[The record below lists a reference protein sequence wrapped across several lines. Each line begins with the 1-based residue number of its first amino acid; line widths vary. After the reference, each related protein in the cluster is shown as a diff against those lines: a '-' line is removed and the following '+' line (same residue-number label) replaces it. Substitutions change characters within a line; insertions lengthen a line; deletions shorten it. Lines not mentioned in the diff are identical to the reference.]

1 MKKFK
6 YMDKI
11 LLITT
16 ILLFLVGLLFIYSSS
31 SVKSYMRGA
40 AAYNYFKK
48 QSIFL
53 LACVVIAIIILKIPL
68 KDFYFSG
75 TVLFFVSIIL
85 LFLLIPFGHE
95 VNQAKSWFKLYG
107 FHLQP
112 SELFKP
118 LLVVFLAFYYD
129 KYKNKLNNLK
139 KLYPPS
145 ILYPPIILFSVGTF
159 LIYKEPDLGT
169 AVIVT
174 MLFGI
179 MFIASPISRQ
189 IKLKMILG
197 GLGLV
202 VIALVF
208 KSATGREFI
217 NERQKERLDFK
228 RPCDRLLDKG
238 NQVCNGY
245 IALNNGGLFGVGL
258 GNSKQKYLYLPEPH
272 TDFIY
277 AIIVEEKG
285 AIGGS
290 LIIVGIFIVIWRI
303 LSIAFQTKSTRN
315 FLLCIGAASIIFINT
330 AVNLSGL
337 LGLLPETGVTLPFIS
352 YGGSSALS
360 LTIIITAVQLVA
372 IENNKEKGQWLLWKK

>member
-31 SVKSYMRGA
+31 SVKSYMGGA

-68 KDFYFSG
+68 KSFYSLG
-75 TVLFFVSIIL
+75 TLGFFISIIL
-85 LFLLIPFGHE
+85 LFLLIPLGHE
-95 VNQAKSWFKLYG
+95 ANQAKSWFKLYG

-129 KYKNKLNNLK
+129 KYKNKLNDLK
-139 KLYPPS
+139 KVLT
-145 ILYPPIILFSVGTF
+145 PIILFSVGTI

-169 AVIVT
+169 SVIVT

-179 MFIASPISRQ
+179 MFFASPISRQ
-189 IKLKMILG
+189 MKLNMILG
-197 GLGLV
+197 GLGLI

-372 IENNKEKGQWLLWKK
+372 IENNKEKGQ

>member
-31 SVKSYMRGA
+31 SVKSYMGGA

-48 QSIFL
+48 QSLIL
-53 LACVVIAIIILKIPL
+53 LVSVVIAIIILKIPL
-68 KDFYFSG
+68 KSFYSLG
-75 TVLFFVSIIL
+75 TLGFFVSIML
-85 LFLLIPFGHE
+85 LFLLIPLGHE
-95 VNQAKSWFKLYG
+95 ANQAKSWFKLYG

-129 KYKNKLNNLK
+129 KYKNKLNDLK
-139 KLYPPS
+139 KVLT
-145 ILYPPIILFSVGTF
+145 PIILFSVGTI

-169 AVIVT
+169 SVIVT

-179 MFIASPISRQ
+179 MFFASPIPRQ
-189 IKLKMILG
+189 MKSNMILG
-197 GLGLV
+197 GLGLI

-303 LSIAFQTKSTRN
+303 LSIAFQTKRTRN

-372 IENNKEKGQWLLWKK
+372 IENNKEKGQ

>member
-31 SVKSYMRGA
+31 SVKSYMGGA

-48 QSIFL
+48 QSLIL
-53 LACVVIAIIILKIPL
+53 LVSVVIAIIILKIPL
-68 KDFYFSG
+68 KGFYSLG
-75 TVLFFVSIIL
+75 TIGFFISLIL
-85 LFLLIPFGHE
+85 LFLLIPLGHE
-95 VNQAKSWFKLYG
+95 ANQAKSWFKLYG

-129 KYKNKLNNLK
+129 KYKNKLNNWK
-139 KLYPPS
+139 KVS
-145 ILYPPIILFSVGTF
+145 PPIILFLVGTF

-208 KSATGREFI
+208 KGATGRELI

-303 LSIAFQTKSTRN
+303 LSIAFQTKRTRN

>member
-31 SVKSYMRGA
+31 SVKSYMGGA

-48 QSIFL
+48 QSLIL
-53 LACVVIAIIILKIPL
+53 LVSVVIAIIILKIPL
-68 KDFYFSG
+68 KSFYSLG
-75 TVLFFVSIIL
+75 TLGFFVSIIL
-85 LFLLIPFGHE
+85 LFLLIPLGHE
-95 VNQAKSWFKLYG
+95 ANQAKSWFKLYG

-129 KYKNKLNNLK
+129 KYKNKLNDLK
-139 KLYPPS
+139 KVLT
-145 ILYPPIILFSVGTF
+145 PIILFSVGTF

-169 AVIVT
+169 SVIVT

-179 MFIASPISRQ
+179 MFFASPIPRQ
-189 IKLKMILG
+189 MKSNMILG
-197 GLGLV
+197 GLGLI

-372 IENNKEKGQWLLWKK
+372 IENNKEKGQ

>member
-31 SVKSYMRGA
+31 SVKSYMGGA

-48 QSIFL
+48 QSLIL
-53 LACVVIAIIILKIPL
+53 LVSVVIAIIILKIPL
-68 KDFYFSG
+68 KGFYSLG
-75 TVLFFVSIIL
+75 TLGFFISIIL
-85 LFLLIPFGHE
+85 LFLLIPLGHE
-95 VNQAKSWFKLYG
+95 ANQAKSWFKLYG

-118 LLVVFLAFYYD
+118 LLVVFLSFYYD
-129 KYKNKLNNLK
+129 KYKNKLNEWKNVV
-139 KLYPPS
+139 PP
-145 ILYPPIILFSVGTF
+145 IIYPPIILFVVGTF

-169 AVIVT
+169 SVIVT

-189 IKLKMILG
+189 LKSRMILG
-197 GLGLV
+197 GLV
-202 VIALVF
+202 VIVTALVF
-208 KSATGREFI
+208 KGATGRELI
-217 NERQKERLDFK
+217 NERQKERFDFK

-372 IENNKEKGQWLLWKK
+372 IENNKEKGQ

>member
-31 SVKSYMRGA
+31 SVKSYMGGA

-48 QSIFL
+48 QSLIL
-53 LACVVIAIIILKIPL
+53 LVSVVIAIIILKIPL
-68 KDFYFSG
+68 KSFYSLG
-75 TVLFFVSIIL
+75 TLGFFVSIML
-85 LFLLIPFGHE
+85 LFLLIPLGHE
-95 VNQAKSWFKLYG
+95 ANQAKSWFKLYG
-107 FHLQP
+107 FNLQP

-129 KYKNKLNNLK
+129 KYKNKLNDLK
-139 KLYPPS
+139 KVF
-145 ILYPPIILFSVGTF
+145 PPIILFSVGTF

-169 AVIVT
+169 SVIVT

-217 NERQKERLDFK
+217 NERQKERLDFR

>member
-31 SVKSYMRGA
+31 SVKSYMGGA

-48 QSIFL
+48 QSLIL
-53 LACVVIAIIILKIPL
+53 LVSVVIAIIILKIPL
-68 KDFYFSG
+68 KSFYSLG
-75 TVLFFVSIIL
+75 TLGFFISILL
-85 LFLLIPFGHE
+85 LFLLIPLGHE
-95 VNQAKSWFKLYG
+95 ANQAKSWFKLYG

-129 KYKNKLNNLK
+129 KYKNKLNDLK
-139 KLYPPS
+139 KVF
-145 ILYPPIILFSVGTF
+145 PPIILFSVGTF

-169 AVIVT
+169 SVIVT

-217 NERQKERLDFK
+217 NERQKERLDFR

-303 LSIAFQTKSTRN
+303 LSIAFQTKSVRN

-372 IENNKEKGQWLLWKK
+372 IENNKEKGQ

>member
-31 SVKSYMRGA
+31 SVKSYMGGG

-48 QSIFL
+48 QSLIL
-53 LACVVIAIIILKIPL
+53 LVSVVIAIIILKIPL
-68 KDFYFSG
+68 KGFYSLG
-75 TVLFFVSIIL
+75 TLGFFISIIL
-85 LFLLIPFGHE
+85 LFLLIPLGHE
-95 VNQAKSWFKLYG
+95 ANQAKSWFKLYG

-118 LLVVFLAFYYD
+118 LLVVFLSFYYD
-129 KYKNKLNNLK
+129 KYKNKLNDLKNLG
-139 KLYPPS
+139 
-145 ILYPPIILFSVGTF
+145 PPIALFSVGTI

-169 AVIVT
+169 SVIVT

-189 IKLKMILG
+189 MKLKMILG
-197 GLGLV
+197 GLGLIV
-202 VIALVF
+202 TALVF
-208 KSATGREFI
+208 KGATGREFI

-303 LSIAFQTKSTRN
+303 LSIAFQTKRTRN

>member
-31 SVKSYMRGA
+31 SVKSYMGGA

-48 QSIFL
+48 QSLIL
-53 LACVVIAIIILKIPL
+53 LVSVVIAIIILKIPL
-68 KDFYFSG
+68 KSFYSLG
-75 TVLFFVSIIL
+75 TLGFFISIIL
-85 LFLLIPFGHE
+85 LFLLIPLGHE
-95 VNQAKSWFKLYG
+95 ANQAKSWFKLYG

-129 KYKNKLNNLK
+129 KYKNKLNDLK
-139 KLYPPS
+139 KVLT
-145 ILYPPIILFSVGTF
+145 PIILFSVGTF

-169 AVIVT
+169 SVIVT

-179 MFIASPISRQ
+179 MFFASPIPRQ
-189 IKLKMILG
+189 MKSNMILG
-197 GLGLV
+197 GLGLI

-208 KSATGREFI
+208 KGATGREFI
-217 NERQKERLDFK
+217 NERQKERFDFK

>member
-31 SVKSYMRGA
+31 SVKSYMGGA

-48 QSIFL
+48 QSLIL
-53 LACVVIAIIILKIPL
+53 LVSVVIAIIILKIPL
-68 KDFYFSG
+68 KSFYSLG
-75 TVLFFVSIIL
+75 TLGFFISIIL
-85 LFLLIPFGHE
+85 LFLLIPLGHE
-95 VNQAKSWFKLYG
+95 ANQAKSWFKLYG

-129 KYKNKLNNLK
+129 KYKNKLNDLK
-139 KLYPPS
+139 KVLT
-145 ILYPPIILFSVGTF
+145 PIILFSVGTI

-169 AVIVT
+169 SVIVT

-179 MFIASPISRQ
+179 MFFASPIPRQ
-189 IKLKMILG
+189 MKSNMILG
-197 GLGLV
+197 GLGLI

-217 NERQKERLDFK
+217 NERQKERLDFR

-372 IENNKEKGQWLLWKK
+372 IENNKEKGQ

>member
-31 SVKSYMRGA
+31 SVKSYMGGA

-48 QSIFL
+48 QSLIL
-53 LACVVIAIIILKIPL
+53 LVSVVIAIIILKIPL
-68 KDFYFSG
+68 KSFYSLG
-75 TVLFFVSIIL
+75 TLGFFISIIL
-85 LFLLIPFGHE
+85 LFLLIPLGHE
-95 VNQAKSWFKLYG
+95 ANQAKSWFKLYG

-129 KYKNKLNNLK
+129 KYKNKLNDLK
-139 KLYPPS
+139 KVLT
-145 ILYPPIILFSVGTF
+145 PIILFSVGTI

-169 AVIVT
+169 SVIVT

-179 MFIASPISRQ
+179 MFFASPIPRQ
-189 IKLKMILG
+189 MKSNMILG
-197 GLGLV
+197 GLGLI

-217 NERQKERLDFK
+217 NERQKERLDFR

-303 LSIAFQTKSTRN
+303 LSIAFQTKRTRN

-372 IENNKEKGQWLLWKK
+372 IENNKEKGQ

>member
-31 SVKSYMRGA
+31 SVKSYMGGA

-48 QSIFL
+48 QSLIL
-53 LACVVIAIIILKIPL
+53 LVSVVIAIIILKIPL
-68 KDFYFSG
+68 KSFYSLG
-75 TVLFFVSIIL
+75 TLGFFISIIL
-85 LFLLIPFGHE
+85 LFLLIPLGHE
-95 VNQAKSWFKLYG
+95 ANQAKSWFKLYG
-107 FHLQP
+107 FNLQP

-129 KYKNKLNNLK
+129 KYKNKLNDLK
-139 KLYPPS
+139 KVLT
-145 ILYPPIILFSVGTF
+145 PIILFLVGTF

-169 AVIVT
+169 SVIVT

-179 MFIASPISRQ
+179 MFFASPIPRQ
-189 IKLKMILG
+189 MKSNMILG

-217 NERQKERLDFK
+217 NERQKERLDFR

>member
-31 SVKSYMRGA
+31 SVKSYMGGA

-48 QSIFL
+48 QSLIL
-53 LACVVIAIIILKIPL
+53 LVSVVIAIIILKIPL
-68 KDFYFSG
+68 KSFYSLG
-75 TVLFFVSIIL
+75 TLGFFISIIL
-85 LFLLIPFGHE
+85 LFLLIPLGHE
-95 VNQAKSWFKLYG
+95 ANQAKSWFKLYG

-129 KYKNKLNNLK
+129 KYKNKLNDLK
-139 KLYPPS
+139 KVLT
-145 ILYPPIILFSVGTF
+145 PIILFSVGTF

-169 AVIVT
+169 SVIVT

-179 MFIASPISRQ
+179 MFFASPVPRQ
-189 IKLKMILG
+189 MKSNMILG
-197 GLGLV
+197 GLGLI

-208 KSATGREFI
+208 KGATGREFI
-217 NERQKERLDFK
+217 NERQKERFDFK

-372 IENNKEKGQWLLWKK
+372 IENNKEKGQ

>member
-31 SVKSYMRGA
+31 SVKSYMGGA

-48 QSIFL
+48 QSLIL
-53 LACVVIAIIILKIPL
+53 LVSVVIAIIILKIPL
-68 KDFYFSG
+68 KSFYSLG
-75 TVLFFVSIIL
+75 TLGFFVSIML
-85 LFLLIPFGHE
+85 LFLLIPLGHE
-95 VNQAKSWFKLYG
+95 ANQAKSWFKLYG

-129 KYKNKLNNLK
+129 KYKNKLNDLK
-139 KLYPPS
+139 KVLT
-145 ILYPPIILFSVGTF
+145 PIILFSVGTI

-169 AVIVT
+169 SVIVT

-179 MFIASPISRQ
+179 MFFASPIPRQ
-189 IKLKMILG
+189 MKSNMILG
-197 GLGLV
+197 GLGLI

-303 LSIAFQTKSTRN
+303 LSIAFQTKSVRN

-372 IENNKEKGQWLLWKK
+372 IENNKEKGQ

>member
-31 SVKSYMRGA
+31 SVKSYMGGA

-48 QSIFL
+48 QSLIL
-53 LACVVIAIIILKIPL
+53 LVSVVIAIIILKIPL
-68 KDFYFSG
+68 KSFYSLG
-75 TVLFFVSIIL
+75 TLGFFVSIML
-85 LFLLIPFGHE
+85 LFLLIPLGHE
-95 VNQAKSWFKLYG
+95 ANQAKSWFKLYG
-107 FHLQP
+107 FNLQP

-129 KYKNKLNNLK
+129 KYKNKLNDLK
-139 KLYPPS
+139 KVF
-145 ILYPPIILFSVGTF
+145 PPIILFSVGTF

-169 AVIVT
+169 SVIVT

-217 NERQKERLDFK
+217 NERQKERLDFR

-372 IENNKEKGQWLLWKK
+372 IENNKEKGQ

>member
-31 SVKSYMRGA
+31 SVKSYMGGA

-48 QSIFL
+48 QSLIL
-53 LACVVIAIIILKIPL
+53 LVSVVIAIIILKIPL
-68 KDFYFSG
+68 KSFYSLG
-75 TVLFFVSIIL
+75 TLGFFISIML
-85 LFLLIPFGHE
+85 LFLLIPLGHE
-95 VNQAKSWFKLYG
+95 ANQAKSWFKLYG

-129 KYKNKLNNLK
+129 KYKNKLNDLK
-139 KLYPPS
+139 KVLT
-145 ILYPPIILFSVGTF
+145 PIILFSVGTF

-169 AVIVT
+169 SVIVT
-174 MLFGI
+174 MLFSI

-197 GLGLV
+197 GLGLI

>member
-31 SVKSYMRGA
+31 SVKSYMGGA

-48 QSIFL
+48 QSLIL
-53 LACVVIAIIILKIPL
+53 LVSVVIAIIILKIPL
-68 KDFYFSG
+68 KSFYSLG
-75 TVLFFVSIIL
+75 TLGFFISIIL
-85 LFLLIPFGHE
+85 LFLLIPLGHE
-95 VNQAKSWFKLYG
+95 ANQAKSWFKLYG
-107 FHLQP
+107 FNLQP

-139 KLYPPS
+139 K
-145 ILYPPIILFSVGTF
+145 LYPPIILFSVGTF

-208 KSATGREFI
+208 KGATGREFI
-217 NERQKERLDFK
+217 NARQKERLDFR

-372 IENNKEKGQWLLWKK
+372 IENNKEKGQ

>member
-31 SVKSYMRGA
+31 SVKSYMGGA

-48 QSIFL
+48 QSLIL
-53 LACVVIAIIILKIPL
+53 LVSVVIAIIILKIPL
-68 KDFYFSG
+68 KSFYSLG
-75 TVLFFVSIIL
+75 TLGFFISIIL
-85 LFLLIPFGHE
+85 LFLLIPLGHE
-95 VNQAKSWFKLYG
+95 ANQAKSWFKLYG

-129 KYKNKLNNLK
+129 KYKNKLNDLK
-139 KLYPPS
+139 KVLT
-145 ILYPPIILFSVGTF
+145 PIILFSVGTF

-169 AVIVT
+169 SVIVT

-179 MFIASPISRQ
+179 MFFTSPIPRQ
-189 IKLKMILG
+189 MKSNMILG
-197 GLGLV
+197 GLGLI

-217 NERQKERLDFK
+217 NERQKERLDFR

-303 LSIAFQTKSTRN
+303 LSIAFQTKSVRN

-372 IENNKEKGQWLLWKK
+372 IENNKEKGQ

>member
-31 SVKSYMRGA
+31 SVKSYMGGA

-48 QSIFL
+48 QSLIL
-53 LACVVIAIIILKIPL
+53 LVSVVIAIIILKIPL
-68 KDFYFSG
+68 KSFYSLG
-75 TVLFFVSIIL
+75 TLGFFVSIML
-85 LFLLIPFGHE
+85 LFLLIPLGHE
-95 VNQAKSWFKLYG
+95 ANQAKSWFKLYG

-129 KYKNKLNNLK
+129 KYKNKLNDLK
-139 KLYPPS
+139 KVLT
-145 ILYPPIILFSVGTF
+145 PIILFSVGTI

-169 AVIVT
+169 SVIVT

-179 MFIASPISRQ
+179 MFFASPIPRQ
-189 IKLKMILG
+189 MKSNMILG
-197 GLGLV
+197 GLGLI

-303 LSIAFQTKSTRN
+303 LSIAFQTKRTRN

>member
-31 SVKSYMRGA
+31 SVKSYMGGA

-48 QSIFL
+48 QSLIL
-53 LACVVIAIIILKIPL
+53 LVSVVIAIIILKIPL
-68 KDFYFSG
+68 KSFYSLG
-75 TVLFFVSIIL
+75 TLGFFVSIIL
-85 LFLLIPFGHE
+85 LFLLIPLGHE
-95 VNQAKSWFKLYG
+95 ANQAKSWFKLYG

-129 KYKNKLNNLK
+129 KYKNKLNDLK
-139 KLYPPS
+139 KVLT
-145 ILYPPIILFSVGTF
+145 PIILFSVGTF

-169 AVIVT
+169 SVIVT

-179 MFIASPISRQ
+179 MFFASPIPRQ
-189 IKLKMILG
+189 MKSNMILG
-197 GLGLV
+197 GLGLI

-303 LSIAFQTKSTRN
+303 LSIAFQTKSVRN

-372 IENNKEKGQWLLWKK
+372 IENNKEKGQ

>member
-31 SVKSYMRGA
+31 SVKSYMGGA

-48 QSIFL
+48 QSLIL
-53 LACVVIAIIILKIPL
+53 LVSVVIAIIILKIPL
-68 KDFYFSG
+68 KSFYSLG
-75 TVLFFVSIIL
+75 TLGFFVSIML
-85 LFLLIPFGHE
+85 LFLLIPLGHE
-95 VNQAKSWFKLYG
+95 ANQAKSWFKLYG

-129 KYKNKLNNLK
+129 KYKNKLNDLK
-139 KLYPPS
+139 KVLT
-145 ILYPPIILFSVGTF
+145 PIILFSVGTI

-169 AVIVT
+169 SVIVT

-179 MFIASPISRQ
+179 MFFASPIPRQ
-189 IKLKMILG
+189 MKSNMILG
-197 GLGLV
+197 GLGLI

-217 NERQKERLDFK
+217 NERQKERLDFR

-303 LSIAFQTKSTRN
+303 LSIAFQTKRMRN

-372 IENNKEKGQWLLWKK
+372 IENNKEKGQ

>member
-31 SVKSYMRGA
+31 SVKSYMGGA

-48 QSIFL
+48 QSLIL
-53 LACVVIAIIILKIPL
+53 LVSVVIAIIILKIPL
-68 KDFYFSG
+68 KSFYSLG
-75 TVLFFVSIIL
+75 TLGFFVSIML
-85 LFLLIPFGHE
+85 LFLLIPLGHE
-95 VNQAKSWFKLYG
+95 ANQAKSWFKLYG

-129 KYKNKLNNLK
+129 KYKNKLNDLK
-139 KLYPPS
+139 KVLT
-145 ILYPPIILFSVGTF
+145 PIILFSVGTF

-169 AVIVT
+169 SVIVT

-179 MFIASPISRQ
+179 MFFASPIPRQ
-189 IKLKMILG
+189 MKSNMILG
-197 GLGLV
+197 GLGLI

-217 NERQKERLDFK
+217 NERQKERLDFR

-303 LSIAFQTKSTRN
+303 LSIAFQTKSVRN

-372 IENNKEKGQWLLWKK
+372 IENNKEKGQ

>member
-31 SVKSYMRGA
+31 SVKSYMGGA

-48 QSIFL
+48 QSLIL
-53 LACVVIAIIILKIPL
+53 LVSVVIAIIILKIPL
-68 KDFYFSG
+68 KSFYSLG
-75 TVLFFVSIIL
+75 TLGFFISIML
-85 LFLLIPFGHE
+85 LFLLIPLGHE
-95 VNQAKSWFKLYG
+95 ANQAKSWFKLYG

-129 KYKNKLNNLK
+129 KYKNKLNDLK
-139 KLYPPS
+139 KVLT
-145 ILYPPIILFSVGTF
+145 PIILFSVGTI

-169 AVIVT
+169 SVIVT

-179 MFIASPISRQ
+179 MFFASPIPRQ
-189 IKLKMILG
+189 MKSNMILG
-197 GLGLV
+197 GLGLI
-202 VIALVF
+202 VIVLVF

-217 NERQKERLDFK
+217 NERQKERLDFR

-372 IENNKEKGQWLLWKK
+372 IENNKEKGQ

>member
-31 SVKSYMRGA
+31 SVKSYMGGA

-48 QSIFL
+48 QSLIL
-53 LACVVIAIIILKIPL
+53 LVSVVIAIIILKIPL
-68 KDFYFSG
+68 KSFYSLG
-75 TVLFFVSIIL
+75 TLGFFVSIML
-85 LFLLIPFGHE
+85 LFLLIPLGHE
-95 VNQAKSWFKLYG
+95 ANQAKSWFKLYG

-129 KYKNKLNNLK
+129 KYKNKLNDLK
-139 KLYPPS
+139 KVLT
-145 ILYPPIILFSVGTF
+145 PIILFSVGTI

-169 AVIVT
+169 SVIVT

-179 MFIASPISRQ
+179 MFFASPIPRQ
-189 IKLKMILG
+189 MKSNMILG
-197 GLGLV
+197 GLGLI

-208 KSATGREFI
+208 KGATGREFI
-217 NERQKERLDFK
+217 NERQKERLDFR

-303 LSIAFQTKSTRN
+303 LSIAFQTKSVRN

-372 IENNKEKGQWLLWKK
+372 IENNKEKGQ

>member
-31 SVKSYMRGA
+31 SVKSYMGGA
-40 AAYNYFKK
+40 AAYNYLKK
-48 QSIFL
+48 QSLIL
-53 LACVVIAIIILKIPL
+53 LVSVVIAIIILKIPL
-68 KDFYFSG
+68 KGFYSLG
-75 TVLFFVSIIL
+75 TLGFFVSLIL
-85 LFLLIPFGHE
+85 LFLLIPLGHE
-95 VNQAKSWFKLYG
+95 ANQAKSWFKLYG

-139 KLYPPS
+139 KVFTP
-145 ILYPPIILFSVGTF
+145 IVFTPIILFLVGTF

-179 MFIASPISRQ
+179 MFISSPMSRQ

-208 KSATGREFI
+208 KGATGRELI

-372 IENNKEKGQWLLWKK
+372 IENNKEKGQ

>member
-31 SVKSYMRGA
+31 SVKSYMGGA

-48 QSIFL
+48 QSLIL
-53 LACVVIAIIILKIPL
+53 LVSVVIAIIILKIPL
-68 KDFYFSG
+68 KSFYSLG
-75 TVLFFVSIIL
+75 TLGFFISIIL
-85 LFLLIPFGHE
+85 LFLLIPLGHE
-95 VNQAKSWFKLYG
+95 ANQAKSWFKLYG

-129 KYKNKLNNLK
+129 KYKNKLNDLK
-139 KLYPPS
+139 KVLT
-145 ILYPPIILFSVGTF
+145 PIILFSVGTF

-169 AVIVT
+169 SVIVT

-179 MFIASPISRQ
+179 MFFASPIPRQ
-189 IKLKMILG
+189 MKSNMILG
-197 GLGLV
+197 GLGLI

-217 NERQKERLDFK
+217 NERQKERLDFR

-303 LSIAFQTKSTRN
+303 LSIAFQTKSVRN

-372 IENNKEKGQWLLWKK
+372 IENNKEKGQ

>member
-31 SVKSYMRGA
+31 SVKSYMGGA

-48 QSIFL
+48 QSLIL
-53 LACVVIAIIILKIPL
+53 LVSVVIAIIILKIPL
-68 KDFYFSG
+68 KSFYSLG
-75 TVLFFVSIIL
+75 TLGFFISIIL
-85 LFLLIPFGHE
+85 LFLLIPLGHE
-95 VNQAKSWFKLYG
+95 ANQAKSWFKLYG

-129 KYKNKLNNLK
+129 KYKNKLNDLK
-139 KLYPPS
+139 KVLT
-145 ILYPPIILFSVGTF
+145 PIILFSVGTF

-169 AVIVT
+169 SVIVT

-208 KSATGREFI
+208 KGATGREFI

>member
-31 SVKSYMRGA
+31 SVKSYMGGA

-48 QSIFL
+48 QSLIL
-53 LACVVIAIIILKIPL
+53 LVSVVIAIIILKIPL
-68 KDFYFSG
+68 KSFYSLG
-75 TVLFFVSIIL
+75 TLGFFISIIL
-85 LFLLIPFGHE
+85 LFLLIPLGHE
-95 VNQAKSWFKLYG
+95 ANQAKSWFKLYG

-129 KYKNKLNNLK
+129 KYKNKLNDLK
-139 KLYPPS
+139 KVLT
-145 ILYPPIILFSVGTF
+145 PIILFSVGTF

-174 MLFGI
+174 MLFSI

-197 GLGLV
+197 GLGLI

-217 NERQKERLDFK
+217 NERQKERLDFR

-303 LSIAFQTKSTRN
+303 LSIAFQTKRTRN

-372 IENNKEKGQWLLWKK
+372 IENNKEKGQ

>member
-31 SVKSYMRGA
+31 SVKSYMGGA

-48 QSIFL
+48 QSLIL
-53 LACVVIAIIILKIPL
+53 LVSVVIAIIILKIPL
-68 KDFYFSG
+68 KSFYSLG
-75 TVLFFVSIIL
+75 TLGFFISIIL
-85 LFLLIPFGHE
+85 LFLLIPLGHE
-95 VNQAKSWFKLYG
+95 ANQAKSWFKLYG

-129 KYKNKLNNLK
+129 KYKNKLNDLK
-139 KLYPPS
+139 KVLT
-145 ILYPPIILFSVGTF
+145 PIILFSVGTI

-169 AVIVT
+169 SVIVT

-179 MFIASPISRQ
+179 MFFASPIPRQ
-189 IKLKMILG
+189 MKSNMILG
-197 GLGLV
+197 GLGLI
-202 VIALVF
+202 VIVLVF

-217 NERQKERLDFK
+217 NERQKERLDFR

-303 LSIAFQTKSTRN
+303 LSIAFQTKRTRN

-372 IENNKEKGQWLLWKK
+372 IENNKEKGQ